1 VRRFPAGL
9 AALVLAAA
17 TAIPATGTAGTLTTQ
32 SPAAAGLD
40 RLDQTALPLSG
51 SYSYASA
58 GTGVNVYVIDSG
70 LRTTH
75 QEFGGRAVD
84 GWDCVDDDPVAQDPY
99 GLGTHLAAIVAGATH
114 GVAKDATVWG
124 LRFSGA
130 STPLPCLSWVRAN
143 AVAPAVLLYPRAG
156 YADPAIDA
164 AFTELIAA
172 GITVVV
178 GAGNSNA
185 DAGGYSPGRV
195 PGVITVGALT
205 ATTDTR
211 APFSNHGPSVD
222 VYATGMGVLSAFTSS
237 DTSVA
242 TVNGTGQAGAY
253 AAGAAARYLQLHPAA
268 TPAQVHAAIVGM
280 ATPTGWGGKVL
291 HLPPSL

>member
-1 VRRFPAGL
+1 VRRLTTGL
-9 AALVLAAA
+9 AALALAA
-17 TAIPATGTAGTLTTQ
+17 TAAAPAAGTAHVLTTQ

-40 RLDQTALPLSG
+40 RLDQTAFPLSN
-51 SYSYASA
+51 SYSYTAD

-75 QEFGGRAVD
+75 QEFGGQALN
-84 GWDCVDDDPVAQDPY
+84 GWDCVDNDPIAQDPY
-99 GLGTHLAAIVAGATH
+99 GLGTHMAGIVAGTTH
-114 GVAKDATVWG
+114 GVAKNARVWG

-130 STPLPCLSWVRAN
+130 GTPLPCLAWVRDN
-143 AVAPAVLLYPRAG
+143 AIAPAVVLYPRAG
-156 YADPAIDA
+156 YADTAIDT
-164 AFTELIAA
+164 AFNQLISA

-185 DAGGYSPGRV
+185 DAGAYSPGRI

-205 ATTDTR
+205 AAADTR

-222 VYATGMGVLSAFTSS
+222 VYATGMGVLSAHTSG
-237 DTSVA
+237 DTSYA
-242 TVNGTGQAGAY
+242 TFNGTGQAGAY